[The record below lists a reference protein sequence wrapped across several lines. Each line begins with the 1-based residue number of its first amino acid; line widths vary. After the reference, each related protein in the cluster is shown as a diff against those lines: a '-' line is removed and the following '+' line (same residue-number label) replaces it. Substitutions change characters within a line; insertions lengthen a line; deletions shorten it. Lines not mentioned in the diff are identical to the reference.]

1 MSNVDTRALEYVFP
15 AELLRYFSIV
25 ESGIKTDNQTRE
37 EYLEVVFEEQNELPE
52 GYSREE
58 YESKGFFSKRV
69 QDFPLRGR
77 AVFLELRRRR
87 WRHKVSGE
95 QITCKIRV
103 KLYHSFRDKLYHV
116 VRGKLYH
123 CFRASW
129 ATNSAANCTTC

>member
-95 QITCKIRV
+95 QIT
-103 KLYHSFRDKLYHV
+103 RDFTFLADGTTLTAELADFLKQ
-116 VRGKLYH
+116 RG
-123 CFRASW
+123 R
-129 ATNSAANCTTC
+129 